1 MFVSGAHTTAAT
13 QKWWH
18 CGFFFSFF
26 LRLILSTYVA
36 SRPQQ
41 LKQQIE
47 QEVLEKDLIIVD
59 HSKLNAMLQRRCRSI
74 FLLCHISSPSSPRHK
89 PSIMFD
95 SACHDEED
103 LEWSVFTSW
112 TCFSFFHMRRQ
123 GRHICI
129 KVQPVPA
136 CCHDERGQHNEFPYA
151 GHCCDNRFVWLLRS
165 SQQLGG
171 KKLIQTSAHI
181 VKRGNHYS
189 LIGHTWEF
197 GGGLMHLP
205 PPTTKSRRRRF
216 IQLVSGTPA
225 AARCGSKSFQRT
237 ESSRAKK
244 QGVDS

>member
-1 MFVSGAHTTAAT
+1 MFVSSAHTTAAT

-18 CGFFFSFF
+18 CDFYYFF
-26 LRLILSTYVA
+26 LPLLILSTCVA

-47 QEVLEKDLIIVD
+47 QEVLEKDLIIMD
-59 HSKLNAMLQRRCRSI
+59 HSKLNAMLQRRCRSV
-74 FLLCHISSPSSPRHK
+74 FLTLSYFPPPSQSFHYVWQPVSRWRGFGSK
-89 PSIMFD
+89 RIYFLD
-95 SACHDEED
+95 R
-103 LEWSVFTSW
+103 F
-112 TCFSFFHMRRQ
+112 FFFFFHMRRQ
-123 GRHICI
+123 GRLICI
-129 KVQPVPA
+129 KVQPVPV

-171 KKLIQTSAHI
+171 RKKLIQTSAHI

-189 LIGHTWEF
+189 LIGHTWAF
-197 GGGLMHLP
+197 GGGLTHLP

-244 QGVDS
+244 QGVES